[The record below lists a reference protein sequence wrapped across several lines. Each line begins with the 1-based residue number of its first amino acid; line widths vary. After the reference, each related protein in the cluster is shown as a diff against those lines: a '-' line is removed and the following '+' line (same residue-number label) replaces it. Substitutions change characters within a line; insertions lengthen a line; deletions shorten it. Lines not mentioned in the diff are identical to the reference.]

1 MYKMPFLE
9 SSAKNSLNVE
19 EAFVTISTDIYK
31 RFNAA
36 LQDGVIGATML
47 DNLDDKEQYMLI

>member
-1 MYKMPFLE
+1 MYKMPYLE

-19 EAFVTISTDIYK
+19 EAFIKISTEIYK
-31 RFNAA
+31 RFNAV

-47 DNLDDKEQYMLI
+47 DNLDEKEQYMLI